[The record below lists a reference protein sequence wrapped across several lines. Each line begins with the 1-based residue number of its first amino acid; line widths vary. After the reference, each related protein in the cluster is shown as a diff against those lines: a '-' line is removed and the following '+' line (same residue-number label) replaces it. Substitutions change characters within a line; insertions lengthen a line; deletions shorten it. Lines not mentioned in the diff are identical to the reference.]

1 MWLPGLIRQILKPL
15 FMRTGLLERLEEGK
29 FIPTPSIC
37 IPNFLFQR
45 ILGVNRSCPWPVHY
59 TSRVMHPQ
67 RIRLGRHVAISFAI
81 SGGCYI
87 QANNGIIF
95 GDDVI
100 FASGVKIISAN
111 HDPSDHNRFVNSPPI
126 TIGQACWIGSNAV
139 ILPGVSLGDH
149 VIVGA
154 GAVVTKSF
162 PAHAV
167 VAGNPARIIRHLKME
182 TDREDNVLGVTLS
195 AHAAANR
202 S

>member
-1 MWLPGLIRQILKPL
+1 MNFMWLQCPIRQILKPL
-15 FMRTGLLERLEEGK
+15 VMRTGLLERLEEGK
-29 FIPTPSIC
+29 LIPIPSIC

-45 ILGVNRSCPWPVHY
+45 VLGVNRSCPWPVHY

-67 RIRLGRHVAISFAI
+67 KIQLGRHVAISFAI

-100 FASGVKIISAN
+100 FASGSKIISAN
-111 HDPSDHNRFVNSPPI
+111 HDPSDLNSFVPCSPI
-126 TIGQACWIGSNAV
+126 TLGEGCWIGANAV
-139 ILPGVSLGDH
+139 ILPGVSLGCH

-162 PAHAV
+162 PDNV
-167 VAGNPARIIRHLKME
+167 VIAGNPAKIVRYMQGPVSELKTVSMI
-182 TDREDNVLGVTLS
+182 S
-195 AHAAANR
+195 AGK
-202 S
+202 